1 MLLRQE
7 RIALMLLV
15 SVAVIVVS
23 AHAVLTLMGKPAF
36 AHPFTNQSAE
46 GELVLIEG
54 AVERAT
60 VLENGG
66 HLTLLVSN
74 TTLFIPATASGNLI
88 VHKGDSVVA
97 YGIVQT
103 YRGKKEIVIS
113 APEDIRITTT
123 P

>member
-7 RIALMLLV
+7 RIALILLV
-15 SVAVIVVS
+15 GVAVVVVS
-23 AHAVLTLMGKPAF
+23 AHVVLTLMGKPAF

-54 AVERAT
+54 TVERAA
-60 VLENGG
+60 VLETGG

-74 TTLFIPATASGNLI
+74 TTIFIPATSVENLI

-113 APEDIRITTT
+113 AQEDIRITTI

>member
-7 RIALMLLV
+7 RIALILLI

-46 GELVLIEG
+46 GELVVIKG
-54 AVERAT
+54 TVERAT

-66 HLTLLVSN
+66 HLTLLVRN
-74 TTLFIPATASGNLI
+74 TTLFIPAAAAGNLI
-88 VHKGDSVVA
+88 IHKGDTVVA

-103 YRGKKEIVIS
+103 YGGKKEIVIS
-113 APEDIRITTT
+113 APEDIRITTI

>member
-7 RIALMLLV
+7 RIALILLV
-15 SVAVIVVS
+15 SVAVVVVS
-23 AHAVLTLMGKPAF
+23 AHGVLTLMGKPAF

-46 GELVLIEG
+46 GELVVIEG
-54 AVERAT
+54 TVERAT

-66 HLTLLVSN
+66 HLTLLVRN
-74 TTLFIPATASGNLI
+74 TTIFIPASAAGNLI
-88 VHKGDSVVA
+88 VHNGDSVVA

-113 APEDIRITTT
+113 APEDIRITTI

>member
-7 RIALMLLV
+7 RIALILLV
-15 SVAVIVVS
+15 SVAVVVVS
-23 AHAVLTLMGKPAF
+23 AHGVLTLMGKPAF
-36 AHPFTNQSAE
+36 AHPFTNQSAD
-46 GELVLIEG
+46 GELVVIEG
-54 AVERAT
+54 TVERAT

-66 HLTLLVSN
+66 HLTLLVRN
-74 TTLFIPATASGNLI
+74 TTIFIPATASGNLI
-88 VHKGDSVVA
+88 VHNGDSVVA

-113 APEDIRITTT
+113 APEDLRITTI